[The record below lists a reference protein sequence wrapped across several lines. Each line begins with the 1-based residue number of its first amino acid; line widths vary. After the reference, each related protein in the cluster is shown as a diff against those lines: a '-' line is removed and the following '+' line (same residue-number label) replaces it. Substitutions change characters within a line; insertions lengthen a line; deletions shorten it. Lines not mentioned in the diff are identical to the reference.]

1 MWLPYSLNVTDSSVF
16 LVRAIFLT
24 KLNNPLNQQGTR
36 NAIKKRRDAM
46 EIRVHTKLGRLTSM
60 TLAKV
65 KAHFKKALTMLFNL
79 EKFDQGFQTL
89 NSTMIE

>member
-1 MWLPYSLNVTDSSVF
+1 
-16 LVRAIFLT
+16 
-24 KLNNPLNQQGTR
+24 
-36 NAIKKRRDAM
+36 M